1 MPRQAGLD
9 AQGTLRQVILRVIE
23 KRRIVDGEKDQ
34 RNIVGRLGDLTGKT
48 GCQYLPFPKTCYME
62 EKSNRNSEST

>member
-9 AQGTLRQVILRVIE
+9 AQGTLRHVILRVIE

-34 RNIVGRLGDLTGKT
+34 RNIVERLGDLTGKT
-48 GCQYLPFPKTCYME
+48 DCQYLPLPKTCYME
-62 EKSNRNSEST
+62 EKSNRNSGST